1 MWRGDGRVEGEQK
14 EAAFRRELT
23 GKQRVHLPKQM
34 TCIQSLGQ
42 EDPTCHRSAKPR
54 HPSY

>member
-14 EAAFRRELT
+14 EAGFRRGELT

-34 TCIQSLGQ
+34 TWVQSLGQ
-42 EDPTCHRSAKPR
+42 EDPTCHR
-54 HPSY
+54 